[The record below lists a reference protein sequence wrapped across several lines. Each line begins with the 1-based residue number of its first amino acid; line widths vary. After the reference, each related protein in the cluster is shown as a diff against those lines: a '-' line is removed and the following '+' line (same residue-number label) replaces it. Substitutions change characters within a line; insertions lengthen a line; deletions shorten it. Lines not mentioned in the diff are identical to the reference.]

1 MNLVFSYGSNSI
13 AQLRARVENP
23 NLLAEP
29 AKAQDWQ
36 RIFCVRT
43 TTWGGAAASLIP
55 YKGSVTYG
63 AVVTLTD
70 EELARL
76 DRFEGGYHKEEL
88 GVDILRND
96 KWVTMHAIVYLANA
110 VFWTELP
117 SEAYLSAIHINL
129 REQFGETMPHIA
141 NNIDIYGVFSSTE
154 CDDSVHSQK
163 NTIGFSDS
171 CSGYGHVSSVQ
182 DIDLSTVRVA
192 RISQWSYPG
201 PHALTLPA
209 LCVEVNAARESK
221 WVMPRAVAGVT
232 QELSL
237 FGILSVSHL
246 AARLTSGWHFQDIDG
261 DTKTQLEYLD
271 TEALVLFSRLLF
283 G

>member
-1 MNLVFSYGSNSI
+1 MNIVFSYGSNSI

-23 NLLAEP
+23 TLLAEP
-29 AKAQDWQ
+29 ARAANWQ

-55 YKGSVTYG
+55 YDDGVTYG
-63 AVVTLTD
+63 AVVSLTD

-88 GVDILRND
+88 KVEILRND
-96 KWVTMHAIVYLANA
+96 TWTSANAIVYLANA
-110 VFWTELP
+110 VYWTELP

-141 NNIDIYGVFSSTE
+141 NKIEIYGVFSSAE
-154 CDDSVHSQK
+154 HGDSAQSQK
-163 NTIGFSDS
+163 KTIDFGDS
-171 CSGYGHVSSVQ
+171 CSGHAESVMEM
-182 DIDLSTVRVA
+182 DMSTMRVA

-201 PHALTLPA
+201 LHALTLPA

-246 AARLTSGWHFQDIDG
+246 AARLTSGWQFEEIDA
-261 DTKTQLEYLD
+261 DTQNRLEYLD
-271 TEALVLFSRLLF
+271 AEALVLFTRLLF
-283 G
+283 S

>member
-23 NLLAEP
+23 SLLAEP
-29 AKAQDWQ
+29 ARAQEWQ

-43 TTWGGAAASLIP
+43 ITWGGAAASLIP
-55 YKGSVTYG
+55 YKDSVTYG
-63 AVVTLTD
+63 AVVSLTD
-70 EELARL
+70 DELARL
-76 DRFEGGYHKEEL
+76 DRFEGGYHKEQL
-88 GVDILRND
+88 GVEILRSD
-96 KWVTMHAIVYLANA
+96 KWVNMKAIVYLANA
-110 VFWTELP
+110 VYWTELP

-129 REQFGETMPHIA
+129 REQFGEIMPHIA
-141 NNIDIYGVFSSTE
+141 NTIDIYGVFSSTE

-163 NTIGFSDS
+163 KTIGFGDS
-171 CSGYGHVSSVQ
+171 CSGYVSSVQ
-182 DIDLSTVRVA
+182 EIDLSIIRVA

-246 AARLTSGWHFQDIDG
+246 AARLTSGWQFQEIDA
-261 DTKTQLEYLD
+261 DTKSQLEYLD
-271 TEALVLFSRLLF
+271 DEALILFSRLLF